1 MKAFCYAIGLGST
14 LYSQPSLTSVA
25 LLRTF
30 SHLKKVF
37 LLSESP
43 LTYREVCT
51 RVRRSLYRGNS
62 VTDSISSIICESSVR
77 TLWNRSSSRFRFLR
91 QLKRKRDDVHMQH
104 KSTYHTFSICVNYKN
119 MIT

>member
-43 LTYREVCT
+43 LIEKYAPECGAVFIEGIALRIASVQSFAKALFELFGIEVLVVLGFYANLKENEMMCICNT
-51 RVRRSLYRGNS
+51 NQH
-62 VTDSISSIICESSVR
+62 II
-77 TLWNRSSSRFRFLR
+77 RFRY
-91 QLKRKRDDVHMQH
+91 V
-104 KSTYHTFSICVNYKN
+104 STIRT
-119 MIT
+119 